1 MIPVRY
7 REVLPPFWYENEMA
21 GWHFSVM
28 EEEINSREKKMD
40 DLVNQFLLQRATWG
54 LGLWE
59 WIYFRT
65 EQIGTITNRREAI
78 RRKRLAK
85 KPFKLP
91 ILRQLGTQYGK
102 LLQVKEEF
110 LTKEI
115 HFEYDTSSPINLEGL
130 FVDFEYIRPVH
141 INRAVPIAKA
151 PTSTITLNART
162 YTYRIDFPICGF
174 EMPMEPGTSGIMA
187 KETITFKAATTQA
200 RIDSPITGFE
210 IPMQQGGMP

>member
-21 GWHFSVM
+21 DWHFSVM

-40 DLVNQFLLQRATWG
+40 DLVNQFLLERATWG

-110 LTKEI
+110 LAKEI

-130 FVDFEYIRPVH
+130 FGDFEYIRPVH

-151 PTSTITLNART
+151 PTSTITLSAKA
-162 YTYRIDFPICGF
+162 YTHRIDFPICGL
-174 EMPMEPGTSGIMA
+174 EMPMEPGTSGIMV
-187 KETITFKAATTQA
+187 KEGINLSASTTQA

-210 IPMQQGGMP
+210 IPMQGGMP